1 MLGLTH
7 GTDINT
13 NTNTET
19 NTKKLSDDQLVCGD
33 RWDGQGPELRNSQP
47 AKAAKK
53 ERKFAKKSPKNN
65 LCQTRNQPRKCIY
78 QNLTRGCVQNK
89 AKPFF

>member
-1 MLGLTH
+1 MTNVMLGPTH
-7 GTDINT
+7 GTDVNT
-13 NTNTET
+13 NTNIET

-53 ERKFAKKSPKNN
+53 ERKVAKNRPRTFCVKQETSPENAFIK
-65 LCQTRNQPRKCIY
+65 I
-78 QNLTRGCVQNK
+78 
-89 AKPFF
+89 

>member
-1 MLGLTH
+1 MTNVMLGPTH

-13 NTNTET
+13 NTNIET

-53 ERKFAKKSPKNN
+53 ERKVAKNRPRTICVKQETSPENAFIK
-65 LCQTRNQPRKCIY
+65 I
-78 QNLTRGCVQNK
+78 
-89 AKPFF
+89 

>member
-1 MLGLTH
+1 MTNVMLGLTH

-13 NTNTET
+13 NTNIET
-19 NTKKLSDDQLVCGD
+19 NTKELSDDQLVCGD

-53 ERKFAKKSPKNN
+53 ERKVAKESP
-65 LCQTRNQPRKCIY
+65 
-78 QNLTRGCVQNK
+78 
-89 AKPFF
+89 